1 MDTMGNNTG
10 TRSPQQQA
18 QDMGDNA
25 ADSAQGAIR
34 STQRA
39 ADQALGRLSDTVDD
53 VRSKAGPMLNKVTSQ
68 AEAAARRGMEAV
80 RDTSQQLRER
90 ALQAQDMTVAYV
102 KDEPIKAMLIAA
114 ATGAVLMGLISML
127 GRSRD

>member
-1 MDTMGNNTG
+1 MNTMGNDTG
-10 TRSPQQQA
+10 TRQQV

-25 ADSAQGAIR
+25 ANAAQGAIR
-34 STQRA
+34 STQRT
-39 ADQALGRLSDTVDD
+39 ADQALDRLSETVDD
-53 VRSKAGPMLNKVTSQ
+53 VRSKAGPLINKVTSQ

-90 ALQAQDMTVAYV
+90 AAQAQDMTVAYV

-127 GRSRD
+127 SRSRD